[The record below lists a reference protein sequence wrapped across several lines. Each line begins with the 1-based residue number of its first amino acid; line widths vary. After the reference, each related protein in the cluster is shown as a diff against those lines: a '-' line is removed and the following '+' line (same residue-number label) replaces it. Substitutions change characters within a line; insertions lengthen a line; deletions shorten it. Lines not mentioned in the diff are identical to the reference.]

1 LAGVTIFLIGIT
13 NVERPAMATTVTSK
27 GQVTIPKPVREHLG
41 ITPGSQ
47 VEFRR
52 AADGSIVIERADGAR
67 PPSRFARQLG
77 SAGSGMTTD
86 ELMALLRGE
95 PE

>member
-1 LAGVTIFLIGIT
+1 
-13 NVERPAMATTVTSK
+13 MANTVTSK
-27 GQVTIPKPVREHLG
+27 GQVTIPKPVRDHLG
-41 ITPGSQ
+41 IVPGSQ

-52 AADGSIVIERADGAR
+52 AADGRIVIEKADGTR
-67 PPSRFARQLG
+67 QPSRFAKVRG
-77 SAGSGMTTD
+77 SAGPGMTTD